1 MMKSNDRHNYEYDVN
16 VNGNT
21 APAHVVRM
29 VGKNKRVLELGAGPG
44 SITKILKEIGNC
56 RVTGLERDT
65 KAIPKLKNYCERV
78 YEADLNDSSWSTQL
92 VGEADF
98 DIIVAADVLEHVY
111 DPLEVLKTM
120 VDLAGETGQV
130 VVSLPHAS
138 HSSVIACLLAEDFE
152 YRDWGLLD
160 RTHIRFFGLK
170 NIQKLFTDAGLT
182 IVDAQF
188 VIVPP
193 EESEFSGKWNNLDGD
208 VKEILSRQPYGKVYQ
223 VVLKAVS
230 QAQAETV
237 IDLLSVEVDKS
248 PSALVP
254 RVFSDIPRVLARKYL
269 SHKTRQKIHNFLRK

>member
-1 MMKSNDRHNYEYDVN
+1 MKSNDRHNYEYDVN

-29 VGKNKRVLELGAGPG
+29 VGTNKRVLELGAGPG
-44 SITKILKEIGNC
+44 SITKILKEVGNC

-92 VGEADF
+92 AGEADF
-98 DIIVAADVLEHVY
+98 DMIVAADVLEHVY
-111 DPLEVLKTM
+111 DPLTVLKTM
-120 VDLAGETGQV
+120 VYLAGDTGQI

-138 HSSVIACLLAEDFE
+138 HSSVITCLLSEDFE

-170 NIQKLFTDAGLT
+170 NIQSLFADAGLT

-188 VIVPP
+188 VVVPP
-193 EESEFSGKWNNLDGD
+193 EESEFADKWNNLDSD
-208 VKEILSRQPYGKVYQ
+208 VKDILSRQPYGNVYQ

-230 QAQAETV
+230 QAQAETA
-237 IDLLSVEVDKS
+237 IDLLSIDVNES
-248 PSALVP
+248 PSASVP
-254 RVFSDIPRVLARKYL
+254 MNLSDIPRILARKYL
-269 SHKTRQKIHNFLRK
+269 SHSTRQKILKILKK